1 MSANKDSIKSTIIV
15 TVLLCLVCSILVAG
29 SAVLL
34 RDKQNANKANDMRRS
49 VLQAAGLYD
58 ASQTVEEQFEN
69 IQIRIVNIEAG
80 RFATEAELDELKA
93 AGFNLKNFDQ
103 RKASKKPA
111 FSRALKSS
119 EDIASIKRLTRF
131 ANVYLVENNGQ
142 IDNIVLPIHG
152 YGLWS
157 TLYGF
162 MALESDY
169 NTVAGIGFYDHAET
183 PGLGGEVDNPDWKAK
198 WEEKHVYNDENEV
211 AIRIVKGH
219 AEAGSQHQIDGL
231 SGATLTSNGVTHLVQ
246 FWMSDTGFGDFLK
259 NLKEGGI

>member
-15 TVLLCLVCSILVAG
+15 TVLLCLFCSILVAG

-58 ASQTVEEQFEN
+58 ASKTVEEQFAN
-69 IQIRIVNIEAG
+69 IQTRIVNLETG
-80 RFATEAELDELKA
+80 HYATDAELEELQA
-93 AGFNLKNFDQ
+93 AGFNTENFDQ
-103 RKASKKPA
+103 RKASKKPE
-111 FSRALKSS
+111 FSKALKGK

-131 ANVYLVENNGQ
+131 ANVYIVEKNDHIEQ
-142 IDNIVLPIHG
+142 IVLPIHG

-162 MALESDY
+162 LALESDF
-169 NTVAGIGFYDHAET
+169 NTVAGMGFYDHAET
-183 PGLGGEVDNPDWKAK
+183 PGLGGEVDNPEWKAK
-198 WEEKHVYNDENEV
+198 WQEKHVYNDQGDV
-211 AIRIVKGH
+211 AINIVKGH
-219 AEAGSQHQIDGL
+219 AKENSPYEIDGL

-246 FWMSDTGFGDFLK
+246 FWMGNTGFGKFLT
-259 NLKEGGI
+259 NLKEGDI